1 MALPQGIQR
10 AGFLSPSVAN
20 DGVLHS
26 LALKGG
32 FQEMI
37 SLEERNSIPL
47 LENSTAF
54 PYNGFTASDD
64 PWSSGRRRVG
74 MLVHVVSENK
84 MYSLIPVG
92 FFGNGGNLGEAEWLA
107 LS

>member
-64 PWSSGRRRVG
+64 PMVIG
-74 MLVHVVSENK
+74 
-84 MYSLIPVG
+84 
-92 FFGNGGNLGEAEWLA
+92 
-107 LS
+107 